1 MIIVITLVPLPGPE
15 MLEEEPLYVNA
26 KQYHRFVCISIR
38 IWCFLKMNEEDSPS
52 SLKINCFFK
61 FMQPGY

>member
-26 KQYHRFVCISIR
+26 KQYHRFKSNR
-38 IWCFLKMNEEDSPS
+38 IWC
-52 SLKINCFFK
+52 SLKTID
-61 FMQPGY
+61 PV